1 MTFRA
6 AVVEYGRIGSTID
19 DEHQNKPQFRYPWA
33 HAPAYIEAKGVELVA
48 ASDLRPAQL
57 ENFKQRWGVTALFT
71 YFMEMVRQ
79 DLILSAGPRPYPI
92 EPM

>member
-6 AVVEYGRIGSTID
+6 AVVGCGRIGSTTD
-19 DEHQNKPQFRYPWA
+19 DEHQNKPKFRYPWA

-57 ENFKQRWGVTALFT
+57 DDFKHRWGVTALYT
-71 YFMEMVRQ
+71 DFMEMVKQ
-79 DLILSAGPRPYPI
+79 ENNLILSA
-92 EPM
+92 